1 MESMKL
7 ESKAAIQIAKTP
19 QEVYD
24 AIVDPVHMVNYFIAD
39 SSGHIRE
46 GARLTWH
53 FPETDVDVPV
63 MIEKVTDHQF
73 ISFYWGEEGNE
84 TLVEITLEP
93 LGGTTIVRITE
104 KFMENTPEGIDW
116 LRGNT
121 EGWAYFLAFLKAYL
135 EHGVNLR
142 KGAFDWRFQ

>member
-19 QEVYD
+19 QEVFD

-46 GARLTWH
+46 GAKLTWH

-93 LGGTTIVRITE
+93 LGGQRLCGLPRNSWKIPRKESIGSGAIQKAGLT
-104 KFMENTPEGIDW
+104 FW
-116 LRGNT
+116 LS
-121 EGWAYFLAFLKAYL
+121 
-135 EHGVNLR
+135 
-142 KGAFDWRFQ
+142 